1 MRTNQTTQN
10 IDQLPDDP
18 YLAALQVTTQA
29 AQPTTRSRDSE
40 IKALQR
46 ASRRASRYQ
55 ASPVFDVAY
64 QASRDQDWADH
75 EHITELANEMFH

>member
-10 IDQLPDDP
+10 IDQLPHDP

-40 IKALQR
+40 TKALQR
-46 ASRRASRYQ
+46 ASRRAASQRRSRYQ
-55 ASPVFDVAY
+55 ASLAFDVAY
-64 QASRDQDWADH
+64 LDSKDQDWAD
-75 EHITELANEMFH
+75 ELFD